1 MCFIWRDLIVE
12 QYKTWCIKNKNAVTR
27 RQASYIFIKWCC
39 YEVMISPYDMKYQ
52 LWIIYS

>member
-27 RQASYIFIKWCC
+27 RQVSYIFIKWCC

-52 LWIIYS
+52 L